1 MLARFFII
9 SLVVVITACVPTKP
23 PTHEDLDP
31 KTSQQLRAQEI
42 AQFKQWQL
50 KGRTIITQ
58 AKEAWHVSVQWQ
70 ENKDNYQIKLLGPF
84 AQGGL
89 ILDGSDQS
97 ATLTMSNGDILTA
110 SSPEALLAQATGVT
124 FPVSALRD
132 WVRGIPYQPARIDV
146 ANYNDDD
153 QLIYLEQE
161 EWQVE
166 FLKYVTFEQYSLPSK
181 LFIKHDDLSIKIII
195 LDWDRPE

>member
-1 MLARFFII
+1 MFRRFLVI
-9 SLVVVITACVPTKP
+9 SLLIVVSACTPTKP
-23 PTHEDLDP
+23 PTPDDLDP

-42 AQFKQWQL
+42 AQFNLWQIQ
-50 KGRTIITQ
+50 GRTIITQ
-58 AKEAWHVSVQWQ
+58 AKEAWHVSVHWQ
-70 ENKDNYQIKLLGPF
+70 ENEDNYQIKLLGPF

-89 ILDGSDQS
+89 ILDGNDQS
-97 ATLTMSNGDILTA
+97 ATLTLSNGEVFTA
-110 SSPEALLAQATGVT
+110 DSPEALLAKATGVLL
-124 FPVSALRD
+124 PVSALRD